1 MGLGMRRF
9 DAKKTRDELATLAQ
23 QFRSL
28 DGVHPSLWPI
38 APRALLLFGV
48 FLVVVVM
55 GWSLYWRGLFQE
67 IDGAVEEEEAL
78 KSQYVEKMRQAV
90 NRDALQTLRDQV
102 LAYVGQLEKQLPSR
116 AEMDALLSEVNQAG
130 VGRGASLQLFRPGQ
144 VLVRDYYA
152 ELPITVRVVGS
163 FHDLAA
169 FASDVSNLPRIV
181 TINNLSVGQPP
192 DGKSSLLVMD
202 ATVKTFRYLDPE
214 EIAQIR
220 QSAKNAN
227 PGGQK

>member
-1 MGLGMRRF
+1 MQ
-9 DAKKTRDELATLAQ
+9 KKTRDELATLAQ

>member
-1 MGLGMRRF
+1 MRRF

>member
-1 MGLGMRRF
+1 
-9 DAKKTRDELATLAQ
+9 
-23 QFRSL
+23 
-28 DGVHPSLWPI
+28 
-38 APRALLLFGV
+38 
-48 FLVVVVM
+48 
-55 GWSLYWRGLFQE
+55 
-67 IDGAVEEEEAL
+67 
-78 KSQYVEKMRQAV
+78 MRQAV